1 MSDTYTIIKRNIKD
15 DNDDIIDLK
24 IIFSKKSE
32 TCINIKAFDTKGRY
46 FYVEYDCIYT
56 HKCEEFEYYKNTE
69 LNNNIYINEELEYY
83 KNAELNN
90 IIYINFEGQ
99 ITIYL
104 EGGGFIDNYGLDEQ
118 KDSSLHLESLNKKI
132 IEAQFQL
139 KKLEEQKI
147 NTELLFNIC

>member
-32 TCINIKAFDTKGRY
+32 THRNIKAFDTKGRY

-56 HKCEEFEYYKNTE
+56 HECKEFEYYKNT
-69 LNNNIYINEELEYY
+69 
-83 KNAELNN
+83 ELNN

-104 EGGGFIDNYGLDEQ
+104 EGGGFTDSYGLEKQ
-118 KDSSLHLESLNKKI
+118 KDSPLNLESLNKKI
-132 IEAQFQL
+132 IEAQIQL
-139 KKLEEQKI
+139 KIYVVNVLMH
-147 NTELLFNIC
+147 

>member
-24 IIFSKKSE
+24 IIFNKKSK
-32 TCINIKAFDTKGRY
+32 IHRNIKAFDTKGRY
-46 FYVEYDCIYT
+46 FYVEYDCIHMYNY
-56 HKCEEFEYYKNTE
+56 KEFEYYK
-69 LNNNIYINEELEYY
+69 
-83 KNAELNN
+83 KKELNN

-104 EGGGFIDNYGLDEQ
+104 EGGGFTDSYGLEEQ
-118 KDSSLHLESLNKKI
+118 KDSPLHLKSLNKKI

-147 NTELLFNIC
+147 NTELLFNMC